1 MPRNDYEAIQTR
13 ATLLVRL
20 QDLGDQSSWQEF
32 FDIYW
37 KLIYGVARKA
47 GLTASEAE
55 DVVQET
61 MLSVAKHIPK
71 FKYDPTLGSF
81 KGWLLNMTRWRIVDQ
96 LRKRG
101 PQMEHRHDSGD
112 TARTATI
119 DRIPDAN
126 GSDLD
131 AVWEADWE
139 KNLLVAAMQ
148 KVKSRLD
155 PQQFQMFDFYVNKEW
170 PPEKVAETF
179 KVSVNQVYLAK
190 SRIAELLKKEVR
202 RLEQQAT

>member
-1 MPRNDYEAIQTR
+1 MPRNDYDPIQTR

-20 QDLGDQSSWQEF
+20 QDLGDQASWQEF

-61 MLSVAKHIPK
+61 MAAVAKHIPK
-71 FKYDPTLGSF
+71 FKYDPALGSF

-96 LRKRG
+96 VRKRG
-101 PQMEHRHDSGD
+101 PQIVHRHDSGD
-112 TARTATI
+112 TARTATVE
-119 DRIPDAN
+119 RVPDAN
-126 GSDLD
+126 APDLD
-131 AVWEADWE
+131 AAWEADWE
-139 KNLLVAAMQ
+139 KNLLAAALQ
-148 KVKSRLD
+148 KVKAKID
-155 PQQFQMFDFYVNKEW
+155 PQKFQLFDFYVNKEW

-190 SRIAELLKKEVR
+190 SRITELLKDEVR
-202 RLEQQAT
+202 RLGQEVT